1 MKPSLSK
8 SDQIDH
14 IDLQQLFRLIRV
26 HGKKWSLI
34 AKELPGRTDNA
45 IKNFFYAAL
54 RKGLRNLNLYNADI
68 RSQRRYKVFK
78 QDLIDKLLSVYDERK
93 SCDLY
98 ISDDSVFDLADGN

>member
-1 MKPSLSK
+1 MQRKVTYFLFRWLNHLRPSLSK
-8 SDQIDH
+8 TDHIDH
-14 IDLQQLFRLIRV
+14 IDLQQLFRLVRV

-54 RKGLRNLNLYNADI
+54 RKGLRSLNLYNAEI

-78 QDLIDKLLSVYDERK
+78 QDLIDKLLSVHD
-93 SCDLY
+93 
-98 ISDDSVFDLADGN
+98 

>member
-1 MKPSLSK
+1 MRPSLSK
-8 SDQIDH
+8 TDRIDH

-54 RKGLRNLNLYNADI
+54 RKGLRSLNLYNAEI

-78 QDLIDKLLSVYDERK
+78 QDLIDKLLSVHD
-93 SCDLY
+93 
-98 ISDDSVFDLADGN
+98 